1 MTDPIRTPAGHGPIP
16 PPTRVTAA
24 VLFRDG
30 RVLIARRPPGKHLA
44 GKWEFPGGKIEAGE
58 TPEAALRREM
68 HEEFGIEVAVG
79 SFIAAQIH
87 DYGVKRIELLA
98 YRVHH
103 VSGEFE
109 PHDHDAMEWVSPR
122 DLRSHDMAPADEFI
136 VRHLQSELACPESLL
151 DC

>member
-1 MTDPIRTPAGHGPIP
+1 MRNSSENSLPVI
-16 PPTRVTAA
+16 RVTAA

-58 TPEAALRREM
+58 TPEAALTREM
-68 HEEFGIEVAVG
+68 REEFGIEVAVAR
-79 SFIAAQIH
+79 FVAAEVH

-98 YRVHH
+98 YRVRH
-103 VSGEFE
+103 VYGEFMPRE
-109 PHDHDAMEWVSPR
+109 HDAVDWVYPA
-122 DLRSHDMAPADEFI
+122 DLNAAAMAPADEFI
-136 VRHLQSELACPESLL
+136 VRHLQTELASQESVL